1 MLLNQA
7 KLNVDLVV
15 KNINSNSKNK
25 LRLQELGLIDGTKIL
40 VKHKS
45 ILKNTM
51 LIIFNNSCFV
61 INSNIAKEIEVNYV

>member
-7 KLNVDLVV
+7 KLNADLVI

-25 LRLQELGLIDGTKIL
+25 LRLQELGLVDGTKVLI
-40 VKHKS
+40 KHKS

-61 INSNIAKEIEVNYV
+61 INNDIAKEIEVNYV